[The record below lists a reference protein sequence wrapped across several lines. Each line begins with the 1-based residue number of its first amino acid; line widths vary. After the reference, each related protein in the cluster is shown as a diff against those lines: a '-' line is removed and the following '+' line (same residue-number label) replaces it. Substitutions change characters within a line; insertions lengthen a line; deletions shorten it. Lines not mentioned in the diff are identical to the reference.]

1 LKNKNDKL
9 TEQAKTK
16 RFSNMYKNE
25 KKQRQNQ
32 PDSKLDCVK
41 QGSLFWGWAK
51 VLKWVALVATVVAM
65 VQEKRSR

>member
-1 LKNKNDKL
+1 
-9 TEQAKTK
+9 
-16 RFSNMYKNE
+16 MYKNE